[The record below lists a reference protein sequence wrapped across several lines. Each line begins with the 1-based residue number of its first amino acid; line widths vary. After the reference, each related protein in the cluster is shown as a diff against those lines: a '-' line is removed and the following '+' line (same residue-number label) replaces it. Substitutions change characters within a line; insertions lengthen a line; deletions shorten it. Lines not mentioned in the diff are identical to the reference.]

1 MTNRQRLQ
9 TLVLA
14 LAGAGLVALAPA
26 RAQTDP
32 GNFVSQPDGTVTTYQ
47 RTSEGSY
54 GNFSGAVRWTQTR
67 RDWNGRTWV
76 AQDGGPA
83 GITLHDPARHT
94 LVASLKPAGQP
105 VYSYDPPVGY
115 DWPLAVGKAWT
126 VVYGLT
132 TYARPATI
140 SMTMNFKV
148 EALED
153 VTVPAGTFKAYKVVS
168 TDNLGEVQQVWTT
181 PSLGLATVKR
191 INDRPAS
198 HPLGAGHLEGV
209 LVSRVLPAS

>member
-1 MTNRQRLQ
+1 MTNPLQRTALA
-9 TLVLA
+9 TALSVTATLA
-14 LAGAGLVALAPA
+14 LLPA
-26 RAQTDP
+26 AAQTDP
-32 GNFVSQPDGTVTTYQ
+32 GMFVSQPDGTVTTYQ
-47 RTSEGSY
+47 RTSQGSY
-54 GNFSGAVRWTQTR
+54 GNFSGPVRWTQTR
-67 RDWNGRTWV
+67 RDWNGRNWV

-94 LVASLKPAGQP
+94 LVANLNPAGQP
-105 VYSYDPPVGY
+105 LYSYDPPVGY
-115 DWPLAVGKAWT
+115 EWPLVVGKTWS

-132 TYARPATI
+132 TYARPATM
-140 SMTMNFKV
+140 SMTLNFKV

-153 VTVPAGTFKAYKVVS
+153 VTVPAGTFKAFKVVS

-198 HPLGAGHLEGV
+198 HPLGAGHLEGL
-209 LVSRVLPAS
+209 LVSRVLPTP